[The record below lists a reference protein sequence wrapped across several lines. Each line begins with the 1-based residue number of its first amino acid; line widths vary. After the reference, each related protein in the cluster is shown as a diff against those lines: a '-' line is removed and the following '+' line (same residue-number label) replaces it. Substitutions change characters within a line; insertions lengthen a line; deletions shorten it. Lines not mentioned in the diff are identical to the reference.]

1 MTFNMPNELTRNKLT
16 VLVDGGFLLVSR
28 AFAFEKG
35 FTVTNSAA
43 QKRAAA
49 AGFKETMSQT
59 LAKILNQFP
68 EADNIILMSE
78 GGSWRKNLP
87 IPSQLEGTT
96 YKGHREKRVEIDWNA
111 IYKAYNEF
119 VRNCEVAGIT
129 CSQHSTIEGD
139 DWAWYW
145 SRRLNEQGINVLIWT
160 SDCDLKQL
168 VQVHNNSFTAW
179 YNDKA
184 GLVLPE
190 CMKWDDDPIEC
201 MLNPPYQNEV
211 SCKMVHRLKNVTYIN
226 PDLIVINKVLCGD
239 AGDNIKACVR
249 FKKNNRTYRF
259 ADSDYKRFM
268 ERTNI
273 SSVNEFIKRADDTAT
288 TISSIPK
295 FEQQGATADKI
306 REMIDYNLRLVWLN
320 EAVIPETVT
329 TAMVQFEYKIF
340 NVADLKHNHKLL
352 MGQNTDIENIF
363 AGINL

>member
-1 MTFNMPNELTRNKLT
+1 MPNKLT
-16 VLVDGGFLLVSR
+16 VLVDGGFLLMSR
-28 AFAFEKG
+28 IFAFEKG
-35 FTVTNSAA
+35 FAISNSAA

-49 AGFKETMSQT
+49 SGFKETMSQT

-87 IPSQLEGTT
+87 IPEQLADTT
-96 YKGHREKRVEIDWNA
+96 YKGHREKKVDTDWGA

-119 VRNCEVAGIT
+119 VRNCEAAGIT
-129 CSQHSTIEGD
+129 CSQHSAIEGD

-145 SRRLNEQGINVLIWT
+145 SRRLNEQGINTLIWT

-179 YNDKA
+179 FNNKA
-184 GLVLPE
+184 GLVLPN
-190 CMKWDDDPIEC
+190 CMAWKDDPIEC
-201 MLNPPYQNEV
+201 MMNPPYQNEI
-211 SCKMVHRLKNVTYIN
+211 SGRIVHRIKKVTYIN

-259 ADSDYKRFM
+259 ADSDYKKFM
-268 ERTNI
+268 VGAGIE
-273 SSVNEFIKRADDTAT
+273 SVQDLIDQADNVASDIAT
-288 TISSIPK
+288 TPK
-295 FEQQGATADKI
+295 FANQGATTDAV

-329 TAMVQFEYKIF
+329 TAMVQFEYKVF

-352 MGQNTDIENIF
+352 MGQNTEIEDIFN
-363 AGINL
+363 GINF

>member
-1 MTFNMPNELTRNKLT
+1 MTLNMPNKLT
-16 VLVDGGFLLVSR
+16 ILTDGGWLLMSR
-28 AFAFEKG
+28 LFAFEKD
-35 FTVTNSAA
+35 FATDNSAA

-49 AGFKETMSQT
+49 GAFKESLSQSMSR
-59 LAKILNQFP
+59 ILNQFQD
-68 EADNIILMSE
+68 ADNIILMSE

-87 IPSQLEGTT
+87 IPKQLEDTT
-96 YKGHREKRVEIDWNA
+96 YKGHREKKPLDWTA

-119 VRNCEVAGIT
+119 SKICEAAGIT
-129 CSQHSTIEGD
+129 ISCHSAIEGD

-145 SRRLNEQGINVLIWT
+145 SRRLNAEGTNVLIWT

-168 VQVHNNSFTAW
+168 VQVHNNCFTAW

-184 GLVLPE
+184 GLVLPN
-190 CMKWDDDPIEC
+190 CMEWKDDPIEC
-201 MLNPPYQNEV
+201 MMNPPYQNEI
-211 SCKMVHRLKNVTYIN
+211 SSKIVHRIKKVEYIN

-259 ADSDYKRFM
+259 ADSDYKKFM
-268 ERTNI
+268 AGAEIESVQDLIDQADNVANNI
-273 SSVNEFIKRADDTAT
+273 AT
-288 TISSIPK
+288 TPK
-295 FEQQGATADKI
+295 FANQGATADAV

-352 MGQNTDIENIF
+352 MGQNTEIEDIFN
-363 AGINL
+363 GINI